1 MLPYMQVPEVL
12 PVDHTIPAAAY
23 IDWLGGHLPNLAEP
37 PKTTILR
44 WLHFGLGKLGWG
56 AVCCFVLGP
65 AQALAHA
72 RRWDLP
78 AWAQAPTETLP
89 RLAFRVIPVVWA
101 ISDHFMGSYHN
112 MYYSPDNQV

>member
-1 MLPYMQVPEVL
+1 MQVPEVL
-12 PVDHTIPAAAY
+12 PVDHTTPAAAY
-23 IDWLGGHLPNLAEP
+23 VDWLGDHLPNLAEP

-44 WLHFGLGKLGWG
+44 WLYFGVGKLGWG
-56 AVCCFVLGP
+56 AMCCFVLGP

-78 AWAQAPTETLP
+78 AWAQTPTETLP

-101 ISDHFMGSYHN
+101 VSDHFMGSYHN
-112 MYYSPDNQV
+112 MYYSPDNQI